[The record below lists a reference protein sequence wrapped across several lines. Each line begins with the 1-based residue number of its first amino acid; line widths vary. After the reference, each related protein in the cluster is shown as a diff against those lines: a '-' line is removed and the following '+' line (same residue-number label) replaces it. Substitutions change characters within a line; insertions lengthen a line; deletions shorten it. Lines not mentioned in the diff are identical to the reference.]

1 MSEASPDSAH
11 ALQARIEALHTR
23 LEQERVA
30 LEAIDRDANEKIAR
44 HPEKIAQFKKRFEE
58 KTTPGQR
65 VADAVARVGG
75 SWSFVGG
82 FMAFLLCW
90 IAFNAAR
97 GSRAFDPYPFILL
110 NLALSMIAA
119 LQAPIIMMAQNRA
132 AAHDRA
138 QAEQDFQINVRS
150 EAEVAG
156 LQKKLDHLLRE
167 RWITLVELQHV
178 QLALLQ
184 LLRERHTDAPPH
196 RER

>member
-1 MSEASPDSAH
+1 MSEAPSDSAR
-11 ALQARIEALHTR
+11 ALQSRIEALHAR
-23 LEQERVA
+23 LEHERTA

-44 HPEKIAQFKKRFEE
+44 HPEKVEQFKKRFEE
-58 KTTPGQR
+58 KTTTGQR

-75 SWSFVGG
+75 SWTFVGG
-82 FMAFLLCW
+82 FLGFLLCW

-150 EAEVAG
+150 EAEVAA

-178 QLALLQ
+178 QLSLLQ
-184 LLRERHTDAPPH
+184 LLRERHPDAPSH
-196 RER
+196 R

>member
-1 MSEASPDSAH
+1 MSEAPNDSAA
-11 ALQARIEALHTR
+11 ALQARIEALHAR
-23 LEQERVA
+23 LEHERTA

-44 HPEKIAQFKKRFEE
+44 HPEKVEQFKKRFEE
-58 KTTPGQR
+58 KTTAGQR

-75 SWSFVGG
+75 SWAFVIG
-82 FMAFLLCW
+82 FLAFLLCW

-97 GSRAFDPYPFILL
+97 GARAFDPYPFILL

-150 EAEVAG
+150 EAEVAA

-178 QLALLQ
+178 QLSLLQ
-184 LLRERHTDAPPH
+184 LLRERHTDPPA
-196 RER
+196 RR